1 MLKMMYYQFY
11 TGSLIEIK
19 GDYMNDRKQHVIK
32 MAHQLFIEKG
42 FQATSIQDILD
53 YSGIS
58 KGTFYNYFSSKN
70 ELLLAIFKTIYKKLE
85 EDRNEL
91 LIGQDPSNIDI
102 FIKQIELQMKTHRA
116 NKLVTLFEEV
126 HFSNDEDLKQ
136 YIKEGQL
143 RILRWIYRRFIDIF
157 GDSKKSYLLDCSIM
171 FMGILHH
178 NLKFHAIAYG
188 SNASVY
194 QVVHYSVERIVK
206 MVEEIAIAGN
216 QLIPPEFLDSW
227 LPDCT
232 KVDQTFQQKL
242 DHTILAVKKGL
253 NDHAE
258 RTKYYQLLDFIQ
270 DELLNSNEPRS
281 FLIESALL
289 SLQADQSISENKE
302 FEKLVQLVTT
312 YFT

>member
-1 MLKMMYYQFY
+1 
-11 TGSLIEIK
+11 
-19 GDYMNDRKQHVIK
+19 MNDRKQHVIK
-32 MAHQLFIEKG
+32 MAHQLFIDKG

-70 ELLLAIFKTIYKKLE
+70 ELLIAIFKTIYKKLE

-102 FIKQIELQMKTHRA
+102 FIKQIELQMKTNRA

-136 YIKEGQL
+136 YIKDGQL
-143 RILRWIYRRFIDIF
+143 RVLRWLYRRFIDIF
-157 GDSKKSYLLDCSIM
+157 GKNKKPYLLDCAIM
-171 FMGILHH
+171 FQGILHY

-194 QVVHYSVERIVK
+194 QVVHYSVERIAK
-206 MVEEIAIAGN
+206 MVVEVAEAGN
-216 QLIPPEFLDSW
+216 QLILPEFLESW

-232 KVDQTFQQKL
+232 KADQTFQQKL
-242 DHTILAVKKGL
+242 DHTILAVKKDL
-253 NDHAE
+253 NDQAE

-270 DELLNSNEPRS
+270 DELLNSKNPRK

-289 SLQADQSISENKE
+289 SLKAEQLFSEKKE
-302 FEKLVQLVTT
+302 FENLVQLVTSS
-312 YFT
+312 FTKI